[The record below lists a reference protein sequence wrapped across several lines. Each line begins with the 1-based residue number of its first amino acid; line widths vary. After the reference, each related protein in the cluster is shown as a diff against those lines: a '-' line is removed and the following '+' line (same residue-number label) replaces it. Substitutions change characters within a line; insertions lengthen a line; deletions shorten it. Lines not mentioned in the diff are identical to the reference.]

1 MSLRKKLW
9 WFGVKQSQ
17 IHDINKGYDV
27 HELSTPYDKVD
38 FMKWAKPL
46 FALSGVVI
54 VAGVIILAIFKLN
67 LGLILHQVHVLTY
80 KVTKIDTSTS

>member
-1 MSLRKKLW
+1 MVHSNVFKKKLW

-67 LGLILHQVHVLTY
+67 LG
-80 KVTKIDTSTS
+80 IDFTSGTRVDLQSNQN